1 MDINNAQKQS
11 IDGINSPIHK
21 KNKIR
26 INLLKIWGGIRS
38 FLIYSSGP
46 ILVAVFKTV
55 KYLKAQTRL
64 INFQEIFAVLNKKQ
78 LIWVV
83 VLAITFISFSEN
95 INSSSFE
102 QNKNIFPILMLI
114 KSNKIENKIITV
126 EEKIAYVDEKT
137 TDNLS
142 YFKIAAALDTNIPVV
157 KTPDNNTTAM
167 GGSALINPDAQDYED
182 GYSAM
187 RANIENYTVQPGDTI
202 SSIAEKFEITPKT
215 ITWENKLSLNAP
227 LKVGKELIILP
238 ISGVTH
244 KVKSG
249 DNVSKIAKLYRA
261 NPEDIMD
268 FNDLGG
274 ESDIFAGDILIIP
287 EGTPPPPPAPIPT
300 VKKYADKTE
309 TLNTKDLSK
318 PEGNNCHIFVP
329 GQCTW
334 YVAKKRCVPWTGHA
348 KSWLSNA
355 KALGF
360 STGKTPAL
368 GAIINLKESWYG
380 HVGYVEA
387 FDDQTVTFSEMNHLG
402 PWKASRRT
410 ISLTDKRI
418 TGYIY

>member
-1 MDINNAQKQS
+1 MDINNVQKQS

-26 INLLKIWGGIRS
+26 INLLKIWSGIRS

-46 ILVAVFKTV
+46 ILVATFKTV

-64 INFQEIFAVLNKKQ
+64 IDFQKIFVVLNKKQ

-83 VLAITFISFSEN
+83 VLAITFVSFSEN
-95 INSSSFE
+95 VNLNLLE
-102 QNKNIFPILMLI
+102 QNKNIFPILTLI
-114 KSNKIENKIITV
+114 KSNKIENKIVTV
-126 EEKIAYVDEKT
+126 EEKISSVDQKIA
-137 TDNLS
+137 DNLS
-142 YFKIAAALDTNIPVV
+142 YFKIAATLDANTPVAE
-157 KTPDNNTTAM
+157 TPDNNTTAM

-187 RANIENYTVQPGDTI
+187 RTDIENYTVQAGDTI
-202 SSIAEKFEITPKT
+202 SSIASKFEITPKT
-215 ITWENKLSLNAP
+215 IAWENKLSLNTP
-227 LKVGKELIILP
+227 LKVGKELKILP

-249 DNVSKIAKLYRA
+249 DNVVKIAKLYRA

-268 FNDLGG
+268 FNDLGS

-287 EGTPPPPPAPIPT
+287 EGTIPPPPAPKPT
-300 VKKYADKTE
+300 VKQYADKITP
-309 TLNTKDLSK
+309 LDVKNFSK

-334 YVAKKRCVPWTGHA
+334 YVAKKRCIPWTGHA
-348 KSWLSNA
+348 KSWLANA
-355 KALGF
+355 KAFGF
-360 STGKTPAL
+360 ATGKTPAL
-368 GAIINLKESWYG
+368 GAAITLKESWYG
-380 HVGYVEA
+380 HVAYVEA

-402 PWKASRRT
+402 PWKVSRRT
-410 ISLTDKRI
+410 LSLTDKRI